1 MKTEGVKR
9 RMISKVA
16 SEVRWQNVLIVPA
29 VAMIL
34 SACAVNPSTGQPEFV
49 SSVTSGARSIFDNPN
64 ACSNNDRNIGV
75 LVGAG
80 AGLLA
85 GHFIGKSPI
94 ATMVGGLVGAGA
106 GGLIGHEFDARRCAL
121 FKIAQANNLRLA
133 TAAITAGSLGIPSNQ
148 QRGKLGLDVEL
159 QNGQNEFEPGTSV
172 LTPHAKTYLSQIARQ
187 YVSVSPTSPNPAS
200 PVAASAPVPLDHKV
214 LIVGHS
220 SGSSGTNPTEEAV
233 LSQQR
238 AKAVAKVF
246 ADQGVPASNLYY
258 QGAGNT
264 FPIASE
270 DDSQGQAQNRRIQI
284 VDVPTQSDLDHYLKA
299 RSPNPTF
306 FHSTLT
312 PTASPAVS
320 TNSPSRPSVPSVP
333 FGAAYD
339 FGGSPVAGSG
349 TPIDLGYPVTHSEF
363 ALIRSAN
370 AGQPL
375 REGACLDATPHVAT
389 SVRNLATGAP
399 LPVRD
404 YLPGFYGAPWTATMN
419 GNLIALLGVYVP
431 RDASLPIPRPDVQ
444 IYRNYAGGNKKVSF
458 SKKTTVNVYRGSKA
472 VLYRVFVNGPA
483 KCLDLVVPKGIRNGK
498 GYLYYPRQSGIYA
511 ATGSFDLQQGA
522 GS

>member
-1 MKTEGVKR
+1 MKIEGVKR
-9 RMISKVA
+9 RMIWKVV
-16 SEVRWQNVLIVPA
+16 SEARWQNVLIVPA
-29 VAMIL
+29 ATIIL

-49 SSVTSGARSIFDNPN
+49 SSITSDARSIFDNPN
-64 ACSNNDRNIGV
+64 ACSNNDRNIGM

-80 AGLLA
+80 AGALA

-94 ATMVGGLVGAGA
+94 ATMVGGLVGAGT
-106 GGLIGHEFDARRCAL
+106 GGLIGHTFDVRRCEL

-133 TAAITAGSLGIPSNQ
+133 SAPITAGSLGIPSDQ

-172 LTPHAKTYLSQIARQ
+172 LTPHAKTYLSRIARL
-187 YVSVSPTSPNPAS
+187 YVSVPPSSPNPAS
-200 PVAASAPVPLDHKV
+200 PVAASAPVPLDHKI
-214 LIVGHS
+214 LIIGHS
-220 SGSSGTNPTEEAV
+220 SGSAGAKPTEAAV
-233 LSQQR
+233 LSQRR

-246 ADQGVPASNLYY
+246 AEEGVPARNLYY

-284 VDVPTQSDLDHYLKA
+284 VDVPTQSDLDHYLKT

-312 PTASPAVS
+312 PKASPAVS
-320 TNSPSRPSVPSVP
+320 TISPSRPSVPL
-333 FGAAYD
+333 GASYD
-339 FGGSPVAGSG
+339 FGGAPVAGSG

-375 REGACLDATPHVAT
+375 REGSCLDATPHVAT

-431 RDASLPIPRPDVQ
+431 RDASLPIPRPDFQ

-458 SKKTTVNVYRGSKA
+458 SKNTTVNVYRGSKA
-472 VLYRVFVNGPA
+472 VLYRVFVDGPA
-483 KCLDLVVPKGIRNGK
+483 KCLDLVVPKGIRNGE
-498 GYLYYPRQSGIYA
+498 GYLYYPRQTEIYA